1 MSKQVYISAD
11 YAEYDGDRDVV
22 EELNKWGSDNF
33 HKVDFI
39 DMSKVASGS
48 VSKDPDCRICDLKQE
63 FNRQIN
69 ASSAVIFVVGDKTA
83 LRTAGSACRRSGNDQ
98 SSCNCTPYKQN
109 TNGTKSCKVF
119 FTSTPGENDDVG
131 CINSYS
137 YLKHEFKQAEKKN
150 KTLEKARKEMTY
162 LTGDEEIRR
171 LAELR
176 EKWEMDWNSS
186 MDYSKKE
193 GAKEKNLENAKKM
206 KEEKIPI
213 ETIEKITGLT
223 KEEIENL

>member
-11 YAEYDGDRDVV
+11 YAEGNGDRAVV
-22 EELNKWGSDNF
+22 EELNKWGSDNL

-83 LRTAGSACRRSGNDQ
+83 LRTAGSACKRAGNDQ
-98 SSCNCTPYKQN
+98 SSCTCTPYKQN
-109 TNGTKSCKVF
+109 TNGTKACKVV

-150 KTLEKARKEMTY
+150 KTIVVVYNSLRKEASWLPAYMKNYEDSARPFWTTNY
-162 LTGDEEIRR
+162 RGDRIG
-171 LAELR
+171 
-176 EKWEMDWNSS
+176 
-186 MDYSKKE
+186 DYSYIKE
-193 GAKEKNLENAKKM
+193 VLGF
-206 KEEKIPI
+206 
-213 ETIEKITGLT
+213 
-223 KEEIENL
+223 